1 MVARGW
7 RTWLVSLLAALLLT
21 ASGANAS
28 AGPAPAPPG
37 TRAMWLWSA
46 ANPATVV
53 SWATRHDV
61 TEIFV
66 YVSTTVATD
75 GSLPRLRELK
85 RRADLAGVRLSALG
99 GDETWTTHHAAALAW
114 QKAVTGSRLFAGLH
128 IDVEPYL
135 LRAWNT
141 NRNATATAYLTLLQR
156 LRTAGPLAV
165 EVDVPFWYGTITVS
179 GKNLATETLRR
190 ASSVTVMSYR
200 DSGTGPNSIYNVSR
214 DWLARGA
221 AAGKRVRLGAET
233 RPLADCPYCTFA
245 EEGATALGDALA
257 RVDGATRG
265 APAFNGIAVHDY
277 DGWRALPS

>member
-1 MVARGW
+1 M
-7 RTWLVSLLAALLLT
+7 WLMSALSVVVLT

-28 AGPAPAPPG
+28 AGTAPAPPG
-37 TRAMWLWSA
+37 TRAMWLWSQA
-46 ANPATVV
+46 DPAEVM
-53 SWATRHDV
+53 SWAARHDV
-61 TEIFV
+61 TEIFT
-66 YVSTTVATD
+66 YVGTTVATD

-85 RRADLAGVRLSALG
+85 RQADLAGVRLSALG
-99 GDETWTTHHAAALAW
+99 GDESWTTDHAAALAW
-114 QKAVTGSRLFAGLH
+114 QKAVTGTKLFAGLH
-128 IDVEPYL
+128 VDAEPYL
-135 LRAWNT
+135 LPAWNT

-156 LRTAGPLAV
+156 LRDAGPLAV

-190 ASSVTVMSYR
+190 ASAVTVMSYR
-200 DSGTGPNSIYNVSR
+200 DSGTGPNSIYDVSR

-233 RPLADCPYCTFA
+233 RPLSDCPYCTFA

-257 RVDGATRG
+257 RVDGATRS